1 MKQDLKQN
9 QEVMTSKISEFSLDM
24 DSFIAARHRGVK
36 SWIIKHILFKKN
48 KFLITLFIILSVI
61 SIYFSSMIMITIG
74 HAIDQF
80 SQGDN
85 TQILWFMI
93 LFLLFGVGAPLIGLL
108 STVFRETLAQRLER
122 NVRKEFYLNLLAK
135 SQSFHDNQF
144 IGDIMARATND
155 VRVLSFLVS
164 PAISQIITA
173 CINVIIPI
181 VLIIVYYSFQL
192 TIVPLGFCIIFIV
205 YLRRYLR
212 KLEVATQ
219 YRRIAF
225 GNMNTVLNEELSGI
239 EIVKSMAQEKQSVDK
254 YKESAIKYRDWG
266 IKLGYIQARY
276 LPILFLSIAITLGLT
291 YSVILYNA
299 GGMTI
304 GDILG
309 YIGLLFL
316 LRFPVN
322 VSIDSL
328 LIVKEALAGAERL
341 IETMNQKSEIT
352 EDPNAIVYP
361 IEGKIRFKNVSFSY
375 PGTRKEV
382 LKKIDFEI
390 LPGKT
395 VAIVGTTG
403 SGKTTLVKLL
413 SRLFDVSKGQI
424 LIDDRDVRNFTLQSL
439 RNQIAYIEQDI
450 FLFSKSI
457 YDNIAFGRNATNDEI
472 IGVSKEAQAHEFIT
486 NLPEGYDTVIGERG
500 VTLSG
505 GERQRVAIARAFL
518 SDPRILILDDSSS
531 AIDSETEEE
540 IQTAITR
547 ILYGRTT
554 FIITHRLSQIR
565 TADHIIVLNQG
576 KIVAQGTHK
585 QLLQNSE
592 EYRKIFVKRFDKTL
606 DELVGET
613 S

>member
-1 MKQDLKQN
+1 
-9 QEVMTSKISEFSLDM
+9 MTSKISELSPDK
-24 DSFIAARHRGVK
+24 DSFSAARSRGVK
-36 SWIIKHILFKKN
+36 SWIIKHILYKKN
-48 KFLITLFIILSVI
+48 KFHLTSFISLNII
-61 SIYFSSMIMITIG
+61 SIYFSSMIIITIG
-74 HAIDQF
+74 QAIDQF
-80 SQGDN
+80 SAGN
-85 TQILWFMI
+85 ASQILGFML
-93 LFLLFGVGAPLIGLL
+93 LFILFGVGAPLIALL
-108 STVFRETLAQRLER
+108 SNVFRETLAQRLER
-122 NVRKEFYLNLLAK
+122 DVRKEFYSDLLGK

-164 PAISQIITA
+164 PALSQILNSV
-173 CINVIIPI
+173 INVVLPI
-181 VLIIVYYSFQL
+181 FLIIFYYSFQL
-192 TIVPLGFCIIFIV
+192 VIIPLAFSAIFILE
-205 YLRRYLR
+205 LRRYIR

-219 YRRIAF
+219 HRRVAF
-225 GNMNTVLNEELSGI
+225 GKMNTVLQEELSGI
-239 EIVKSMAQEKQSVDK
+239 EIVKSMAQEKQSVDR
-254 YKESAIKYRDWG
+254 YKGSAMKYRDWG

-276 LPILFLSIAITLGLT
+276 LPNLFLSIALTLGLT
-291 YSVILYNA
+291 HSIILYMA
-299 GGMTI
+299 GGMSI
-304 GDILG
+304 GDVLG
-309 YIGLLFL
+309 YVGLIFL
-316 LRFPVN
+316 LRFPVT
-322 VSIDSL
+322 VTIESL
-328 LIVKEALAGAERL
+328 LLVKEATAGAERL
-341 IETMNQKSEIT
+341 IETMNQKSEIIET
-352 EDPNAIVYP
+352 PNAIVCP

-375 PGTRKEV
+375 PRTRKEV
-382 LKKIDFEI
+382 LNKINFEI

-424 LIDDRDVRNFTLQSL
+424 LIDDRDVRNFRLQSL
-439 RNQIAYIEQDI
+439 RAQIAYIEQDI

-472 IGVSKEAQAHEFIT
+472 IRVSKEAQAHEFIT
-486 NLPEGYDTVIGERG
+486 NLPEGYNTVIGERG

-540 IQTAITR
+540 IQTAIAR
-547 ILYGRTT
+547 ILHGRTT

-565 TADHIIVLNQG
+565 TADHIMVLNQG

-585 QLLQNSE
+585 ELLQTSE
-592 EYRKIFVKRFDKTL
+592 EYQKIFVKRFDKTL
-606 DELVGET
+606 DELVGEQ